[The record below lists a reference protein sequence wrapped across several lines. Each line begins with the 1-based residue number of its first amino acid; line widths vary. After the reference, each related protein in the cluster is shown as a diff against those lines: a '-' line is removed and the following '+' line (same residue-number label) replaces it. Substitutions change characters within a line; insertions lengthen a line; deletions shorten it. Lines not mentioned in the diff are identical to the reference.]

1 MDLKLYQIT
10 NGFMEVNNIDNDLTE
25 EEKSEINKE
34 LTEALQTKSTNII
47 GYYKNE
53 NALLDG
59 IKAEIERLRTYK
71 GIVEGRIDRYKE
83 YVKSN
88 MDVLG
93 LKKIETELGTI
104 SIAKSPVKVEI
115 VDEDKV
121 PAEFKTIIQEV
132 KVDKKLILNNFK
144 ETGEIPDGV
153 DIQTEN
159 KSLRI
164 K

>member
-25 EEKSEINKE
+25 QEKSEINKE
-34 LTEALQTKSTNII
+34 LSEALQTKSTNII

-59 IKAEIERLRTYK
+59 IKAEIERLRNYK
-71 GIVEGRIDRYKE
+71 AIVEGRIDRYKE

-88 MDVLG
+88 MEVLG
-93 LKKIETELGTI
+93 INKIETELGTL
-104 SIAKSPVKVEI
+104 SLAKSPIKVEI

-121 PAEFKTIIQEV
+121 PDEYKKIIQEV
-132 KVDKKLILNNFK
+132 KVDRTAIANNFK
-144 ETGEIPDGV
+144 ETGEIPAGV
-153 DIQTEN
+153 NIQTEN

>member
-10 NGFMEVNNIDNDLTE
+10 NGFMEVNKIDNDLTE
-25 EEKSEINKE
+25 QEKSEMNKE
-34 LTEALQTKSTNII
+34 LCEALQTKSTNII

-53 NALLDG
+53 SALLDG
-59 IKAEIERLRTYK
+59 IKAEIERLKTYK

-88 MDVLG
+88 MEVLG
-93 LKKIETELGTI
+93 IKKIETELGTL
-104 SIAKSPVKVEI
+104 SIANSPIKVEI
-115 VDEDKV
+115 IDKEKV
-121 PAEFKTIIQEV
+121 PAEFKKVIQDIQI
-132 KVDKKLILNNFK
+132 DKKAIADNFK
-144 ETGEIPDGV
+144 ETGEIPEGV
-153 DIQTEN
+153 NIQTEN

>member
-34 LTEALQTKSTNII
+34 LCEALQTKSTNII

-59 IKAEIERLRTYK
+59 IKAEIERLRNYK
-71 GIVEGRIDRYKE
+71 AIVEGRIDRYKE

-88 MDVLG
+88 MQILG
-93 LKKIETELGTI
+93 INKIETELGTI
-104 SIAKSPVKVEI
+104 SIAKSPVKIEI
-115 VDEDKV
+115 IDEDKV
-121 PAEFKTIIQEV
+121 PDEFKTIVQEV
-132 KVDKKLILNNFK
+132 KVDKKSILNNFK

>member
-25 EEKSEINKE
+25 QEKSEMNKE
-34 LTEALQTKSTNII
+34 LCEALQTKSTNII

-53 NALLDG
+53 SALLDG
-59 IKAEIERLRTYK
+59 IKAEIERLKTYK

-88 MDVLG
+88 MEVLG
-93 LKKIETELGTI
+93 IKKIETELGTL
-104 SIAKSPVKVEI
+104 SIANSPIKVEI
-115 VDEDKV
+115 IDKEKV
-121 PAEFKTIIQEV
+121 PSEFKKVIQDIQI
-132 KVDKKLILNNFK
+132 DKKAIADNFK
-144 ETGEIPDGV
+144 ETGEIPEGV
-153 DIQTEN
+153 NIQTEN